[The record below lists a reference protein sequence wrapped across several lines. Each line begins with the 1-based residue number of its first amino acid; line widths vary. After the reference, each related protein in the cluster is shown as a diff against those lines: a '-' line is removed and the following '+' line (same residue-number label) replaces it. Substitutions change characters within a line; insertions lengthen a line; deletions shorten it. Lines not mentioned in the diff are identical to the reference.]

1 MDGRFL
7 RAPTILLKGSCP
19 LPLGEVRV
27 RAEGSTEVFINFTS
41 AVAAPLTP
49 ALSQKGRG
57 SKDCKINSVMETRKR
72 ILIVDDEQEI
82 TLVLRSGLT
91 KHGYDVRVAGEGEA
105 ALDIFRVWSPDLVI
119 TDLSMPN
126 MDGLELCQRLRES
139 SSVPIIILS
148 VKGDEATKVE
158 ALDAGADD
166 YLTKPFGMGE
176 LLARVRATLRRSPE
190 TSPEGTLIEE
200 GDFRVDLET
209 RAVYVVGKETRLS
222 PKEFDLLVFF
232 IRHSGKVLTHRTLL
246 ANIWGGN
253 YTDQT
258 EYLRV
263 FIRHLRKKIEA
274 DPAKPRYILTDPWVG
289 YRFQPGE

>member
-1 MDGRFL
+1 
-7 RAPTILLKGSCP
+7 
-19 LPLGEVRV
+19 
-27 RAEGSTEVFINFTS
+27 
-41 AVAAPLTP
+41 
-49 ALSQKGRG
+49 
-57 SKDCKINSVMETRKR
+57 METRKR

-105 ALDIFRVWSPDLVI
+105 ALDLFRVWSPDLVI

-126 MDGLELCQRLRES
+126 MDGLKLCQRLRES
-139 SSVPIIILS
+139 SGVPIIILS

-190 TSPEGTLIEE
+190 TSPESTLIEE